1 VLWGIFDTA
10 FTDLLTAWR
19 RHDELRRS
27 QASLAERVASRD
39 ALEAARHRA
48 DRVRRAF
55 APEPGELHEVA
66 VASFCEVLGAT
77 VLLYHRDAIRRGAA
91 PSWVCLCGAMV
102 GSDAAVVGDQ

>member
-1 VLWGIFDTA
+1 MLWSIFDSA

-39 ALEAARHRA
+39 ALEAARHGA

-55 APEPGELHEVA
+55 APGPGELHEVA
-66 VASFCEVLGAT
+66 MASFCDVLGST
-77 VLLYHRDAIRRGAA
+77 VLLYHRDAIRNGAA
-91 PSWVCLCGAMV
+91 PSWVCLCGAAI
-102 GSDAAVVGDQ
+102 GSAAAAVGDQ